1 MDSPTEFTVD
11 AKSVSPNGTGTVR
24 AIVTNP
30 SGVKNDT
37 MVDNKKDGTYRV
49 LYTPVEEGKTCF
61 FYHRHQHCRLCSL
74 LLMV

>member
-1 MDSPTEFTVD
+1 LNCKLIFFLLLVLGVFLDSPTEFTVD

-49 LYTPVEEGKTCF
+49 LYTPVEEGKSF
-61 FYHRHQHCRLCSL
+61 
-74 LLMV
+74 